1 MTMSFFSKAE
11 ERINSLSSRTG
22 IVSGYF
28 AILMAFIVTYDV
40 FMRFVLRKPTIWVFE
55 TSEFLLVI
63 IIFCGAPYCLLR
75 DGHVYIELIT
85 ERLPQKVQ
93 GVMHFINTTISM
105 TLSAILMWSA
115 WKFWWPAYLNKWVTD
130 SMLSAPL
137 YVAYLFMA
145 LGISILTLQYIVKVA
160 ESFRHLRNPSPLKGE
175 KKHV

>member
-1 MTMSFFSKAE
+1 MSFWGKVE
-11 ERINSLSSRTG
+11 KGINALSSRAG

-28 AILMAFIVTYDV
+28 AVLMAFMVTYDI

-85 ERLPQKVQ
+85 ERLPRKVQ
-93 GVMHFINTTISM
+93 GVMHFINTTISSV
-105 TLSAILMWSA
+105 LSAILMWGA
-115 WKFWWPAYLNKWVTD
+115 WKFWWPAYENKWVTD

-145 LGISILTLQYIVKVA
+145 VGITILTLQYMVKVA
-160 ESFRHLRNPSPLKGE
+160 EAYRHLRNPLPVEGGR
-175 KKHV
+175 KHV